1 MGIAD
6 EIHNDS
12 SETMRAEVLKVRRE
26 RDSAISE
33 MVRVSTQLE
42 QVQRALHVVEQAE
55 SAQLQPVK
63 WLMPTAK
70 PRPSAATL
78 VLMLSDL
85 HLDEIVEPDEVD
97 GLNAYN
103 RTIAV
108 QRMKRWS
115 NNVVKLARHHLAG
128 MKYDGVVLMLGGD
141 TFSGDIHDELKETNE
156 DSMLGSLLYWAEQ
169 IASAIDLLADEFK
182 KVHVAAVAGNH
193 GRTTRK
199 PRMKLRAR
207 TNFDWLLAKML
218 ERHFAG
224 DRRVT
229 FQIPESSDC
238 LISIYDTNH
247 LLTHGDQTQGGGSI
261 GGIYPPIMRMRA
273 RKAQR
278 YLATGASFQT
288 LWLGHWHQYLP
299 SPSMVVNGSL
309 KGYDEYA
316 YISNF
321 SFEPPQQALAIVV
334 PEKGITIQAPV
345 FCLDRKA
352 EGW

>member
-6 EIHNDS
+6 EIQHDT
-12 SETMRAEVLKVRRE
+12 SETLRAEVLRVRRE

-33 MVRVSTQLE
+33 MVRVTAQLE
-42 QVQRALHVVEQAE
+42 QVQRALDVVEQAE

-63 WLMPTAK
+63 WLMPLAK

-103 RTIAV
+103 RAIAV

-169 IASAIDLLADEFK
+169 IASAVDLLADEFK

-199 PRMKLRAR
+199 PRAKMRAR

-218 ERHFAG
+218 ERHFSD

-238 LISIYDTNH
+238 LVSIYDTNH

-321 SFEPPQQALAIVV
+321 SYEPPQQALAIVV